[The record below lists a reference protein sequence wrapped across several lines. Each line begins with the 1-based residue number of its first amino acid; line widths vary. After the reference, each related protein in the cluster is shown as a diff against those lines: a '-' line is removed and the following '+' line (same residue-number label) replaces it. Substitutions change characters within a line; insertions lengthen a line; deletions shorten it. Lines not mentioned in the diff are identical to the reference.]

1 MASYKSLLRNFASLD
16 HSQNEMK
23 IKEKILAITDSYS
36 FYFLWMNAIPDKRV
50 SRKVDK
56 SASWGPKCSHTS
68 PFHPHFQVKTLE
80 KKIGEVTWV
89 SVLVHEINW
98 KQGIPLLD
106 FSGLIKTHKTQMTK
120 TAPIDLQNK
129 QQKSQ
134 FCISVLRGP
143 GLEDVTLCR
152 TDMRRPFL
160 RLSGSVNLYSAF
172 CLKCLPSI
180 LVTPFAYRFWSHSLS
195 SEWS

>member
-1 MASYKSLLRNFASLD
+1 MASYKSLLRNFAPLD
-16 HSQNEMK
+16 RFQNEMK
-23 IKEKILAITDSYS
+23 IKEKILVITDSYS

-50 SRKVDK
+50 SRKVDE
-56 SASWGPKCSHTS
+56 SASWGPKCSHTF

-120 TAPIDLQNK
+120 TAPINLWNK
-129 QQKSQ
+129 QQK
-134 FCISVLRGP
+134 
-143 GLEDVTLCR
+143 
-152 TDMRRPFL
+152 
-160 RLSGSVNLYSAF
+160 
-172 CLKCLPSI
+172 KSI
-180 LVTPFAYRFWSHSLS
+180 LYFNIERARPRRYDTLQNRDEKTISETFRFSQLLFYFLSEVFAIYTSDTIWI
-195 SEWS
+195 

>member
-1 MASYKSLLRNFASLD
+1 MLYR
-16 HSQNEMK
+16 
-23 IKEKILAITDSYS
+23 IKESPERLT
-36 FYFLWMNAIPDKRV
+36 
-50 SRKVDK
+50 K

-120 TAPIDLQNK
+120 TAPSICK
-129 QQKSQ
+129 ISSRKSQ
-134 FCISVLRGP
+134 FCISILRGP
-143 GLEDVTLCR
+143 GLEDMTLCR
-152 TDMRRPFL
+152 TEMRRPFL
-160 RLSGSVNLYSAF
+160 RLSGSVNFYSAF
-172 CLKCLPSI
+172 CLKYLPSI
-180 LVTPFAYRFWSHSLS
+180 LVTPFGYRFWSHSLS
-195 SEWS
+195 AEWS